1 MSFPKRI
8 TSNLKRSLS
17 INSPKEKT
25 RRLQQLGNGSNHN
38 GKLNRQRSTDSSVTT
53 PTSSNTK
60 TEKEFIFKFIS
71 GTVETNLKTT
81 QSDKDL
87 STKDKTGA
95 REKPRMSAPE
105 NNGEDYVDTTRQLIS
120 TGRVRTRDRR
130 RKRSNTIDVGALL
143 EFRSTVSSFLR
154 SLLFFSFVHSFH
166 FKLYQLCIS
175 LDFCGIMT
183 LFGASFSAGSEG
195 F

>member
-25 RRLQQLGNGSNHN
+25 RRLQQLGSNGSHN
-38 GKLNRQRSTDSSVTT
+38 GKLNRQRSTDSPVTT

-60 TEKEFIFKFIS
+60 TEKEFIFKFVS
-71 GTVETNLKTT
+71 GIVDTNLKAT

-87 STKDKTGA
+87 SVKDNTGA
-95 REKPRMSAPE
+95 QDKSGMSAPE

-120 TGRVRTRDRR
+120 TGRIRVRERR

-143 EFRSTVSSFLR
+143 EFRSTVSDSEVFTIFLFIDK
-154 SLLFFSFVHSFH
+154 L
-166 FKLYQLCIS
+166 KLYQLKLS
-175 LDFCGIMT
+175 
-183 LFGASFSAGSEG
+183 
-195 F
+195 